1 MYKILISI
9 ALAMSLNAQMVAG
22 IAIVVKDRA
31 ITLADI
37 QKEMYSANLTK
48 EMAISAL
55 VRQKLEEAEVKE
67 RKITVSSGEVYDDIK
82 ATAKRNG
89 MSVNDFYEAALNA
102 RGITSTEVKKK
113 VKQKLLSTKLYS
125 AVAYAKVTQP
135 TDAQLQE
142 YYELHKANFSH
153 PSSFNVTIYQTDNK
167 QALEAKVASP
177 MFYSPSIQ
185 ENEQVLPYDRIS
197 PELAGLLSRT
207 SLHTFTPIIPD
218 GKGGHMSFYIK
229 EIETATDAGFEN
241 MKGQIATAW
250 MAEKREGVLSEY
262 FARLKDNADI
272 QVLRTSN

>member
-1 MYKILISI
+1 
-9 ALAMSLNAQMVAG
+9 
-22 IAIVVKDRA
+22 
-31 ITLADI
+31 
-37 QKEMYSANLTK
+37 
-48 EMAISAL
+48 
-55 VRQKLEEAEVKE
+55 
-67 RKITVSSGEVYDDIK
+67 
-82 ATAKRNG
+82 
-89 MSVNDFYEAALNA
+89 MSVNDFYESALNA